1 MSLCLGTFAPTERL
15 SKTLRNFLRNGPQSY
30 GPYCEEKLRRT
41 MLNGTRQLPPSWV
54 ELQDRVE
61 NMCGPSA
68 IFRPF
73 CPYLNSGKGGQVE
86 KTDNDNRNFYG
97 WFDEISFVRFSNDN
111 KGIDKRSC
119 RYSWNNRH
127 FWILAFYCHL

>member
-41 MLNGTRQLPPSWV
+41 MSNGTRQLPPSWV

-61 NMCGPSA
+61 NMCGPSKL
-68 IFRPF
+68 FRPSDSD
-73 CPYLNSGKGGQVE
+73 LNSSKGGQVE
-86 KTDNDNRNFYG
+86 KTDNDNGNFYG
-97 WFDEISFVRFSNDN
+97 WFDEISFV
-111 KGIDKRSC
+111 
-119 RYSWNNRH
+119 
-127 FWILAFYCHL
+127 

>member
-61 NMCGPSA
+61 NMCGPSEL
-68 IFRPF
+68 FSPSD
-73 CPYLNSGKGGQVE
+73 PDLNTGKGGQVE
-86 KTDNDNRNFYG
+86 KTDNDNGNFYG
-97 WFDEISFVRFSNDN
+97 WFDEISFV
-111 KGIDKRSC
+111 
-119 RYSWNNRH
+119 
-127 FWILAFYCHL
+127 